1 MQFHPNNC
9 TLPPFDN
16 CDIWN
21 VMKNKAIEIQE
32 SLEHRIL
39 HGLSCEWDTAL
50 WVLPASYEDQM
61 QKPLFAIQDMNNQW
75 GYWSG
80 KNREIVMSRSL
91 VLEHSW
97 NAVRQV
103 LRHEMAHQF
112 AEEVLGARNEPP
124 HGASFKKACYHLRAD
139 PAASGNFRLLDERGL
154 TDSKNHEDKMM
165 VRIKK
170 LMSLAQSR
178 NQHEAEAA
186 MAKAHELVDKY
197 NIDLVRLEQNRA
209 FVSIFLGEPMLRRFR
224 EEHRLAYLLGE
235 FYYVYGLWVSTY
247 VMEKGK
253 MGRVLEIS
261 GTEKNVQIA
270 SYVYDFVNRFI
281 ESQWREYNK
290 NKGLN
295 RYRRTD
301 FALGVLEGFD
311 QKLKSQ
317 SEQRVSTTGIGII
330 KVEDPLLKKYAA
342 YRYPHIT
349 TYRGKPLRQNA
360 KVRNAG
366 EKMGKKLV
374 ISKGI
379 HQKGRNKGLL
389 LE

>member
-1 MQFHPNNC
+1 
-9 TLPPFDN
+9 
-16 CDIWN
+16 
-21 VMKNKAIEIQE
+21 MKENAIEIQE
-32 SLEHRIL
+32 SLERRIL

-50 WVLPASYEDQM
+50 WVLPSSYEDQM
-61 QKPLFAIQDMNNQW
+61 QKPLFAIQDMKTQW

-103 LRHEMAHQF
+103 LKHEMAHQF
-112 AEEVLGARNEPP
+112 AEEVLGACHEPP
-124 HGASFKKACYHLRAD
+124 HGTRFKEACYHLRAD
-139 PAASGNFRLLDERGL
+139 SAASGNFRLLDERAL
-154 TDSKNHEDKMM
+154 KDSRNHEDKMM

-186 MAKAHELVDKY
+186 MTKAHELVDKY
-197 NIDLVRLEQNRA
+197 NIDLVRLGKDRA
-209 FVSIFLGEPMLRRFR
+209 FVSLFLGEPMLRRFR
-224 EEHRLAYLLGE
+224 EEHRLAYLLGQ
-235 FYYVYGLWVSTY
+235 FYYVCGLWVSAY

-281 ESQWREYNK
+281 EFQWREYNK
-290 NKGLN
+290 NRGLN

-301 FALGVLEGFD
+301 FALGVLKGFEK
-311 QKLKSQ
+311 KLNSQ
-317 SEQRVSTTGIGII
+317 SEQRASATGCGIV

-342 YRYPHIT
+342 YRYPHVKT
-349 TYRGKPLRQNA
+349 NRGKPLRQDA
-360 KVRNAG
+360 KVRTAG
-366 EKMGKKLV
+366 EKAGRKLV

-379 HQKGRNKGLL
+379 HQKGGNQGRLLGLN
-389 LE
+389 

>member
-1 MQFHPNNC
+1 
-9 TLPPFDN
+9 
-16 CDIWN
+16 
-21 VMKNKAIEIQE
+21 MKENAIRIQE

-50 WVLPASYEDQM
+50 WVLPSSYEDQM
-61 QKPLFAIQDMNNQW
+61 RKPLFAIQDMKTRW

-103 LRHEMAHQF
+103 FKHEMAHQF

-124 HGASFKKACYHLRAD
+124 HGASFKEACYHLRAD
-139 PAASGNFRLLDERGL
+139 PAASGNFRLLDERDL
-154 TDSKNHEDKMM
+154 KDSGNHEDKMM

-186 MAKAHELVDKY
+186 MTKAHELVDKY
-197 NIDLVRLEQNRA
+197 NIDLVRLGKDRE
-209 FVSIFLGEPMLRRFR
+209 FVSVFVGEPMLRRFR
-224 EEHRLAYLLGE
+224 EEHRLASLLGE
-235 FYYVYGLWVSTY
+235 FYYVYVLWVSTY
-247 VMEKGK
+247 VMDKGK

-261 GTEKNVQIA
+261 GTEKNVKIA

-281 ESQWREYNK
+281 ESRWLEYNQ
-290 NKGLN
+290 NRGLN

-301 FALGVLEGFD
+301 FALGVLEGFEN
-311 QKLKSQ
+311 KLNSQ
-317 SEQRVSTTGIGII
+317 SEQRASATDYGII
-330 KVEDPLLKKYAA
+330 KVEDPLLEKYAA
-342 YRYPHIT
+342 YRYPRIFT
-349 TYRGKPLRQNA
+349 NRGKPLRQDA
-360 KVRNAG
+360 RVRNAG
-366 EKMGKKLV
+366 EKVGQKLV

>member
-1 MQFHPNNC
+1 MVWD
-9 TLPPFDN
+9 L
-16 CDIWN
+16 
-21 VMKNKAIEIQE
+21 MKENAIEIQE

-50 WVLPASYEDQM
+50 WVLPAPYEDQM
-61 QKPLFAIQDMNNQW
+61 QKPLFAIHDMKSRW

-80 KNREIVMSRSL
+80 KNREIVVSRSL

-103 LRHEMAHQF
+103 LKHEMAHQF
-112 AEEVLGARNEPP
+112 AEEVLGARNETP
-124 HGASFKKACYHLRAD
+124 HGPCFKKACYYLRAD
-139 PAASGNFRLLDERGL
+139 SAASGTFRLLDEKVL
-154 TDSKNHEDKMM
+154 WDSKNNEDKMM
-165 VRIKK
+165 ARIKK

-186 MAKAHELVDKY
+186 MTKAHELVDKY
-197 NIDLVRLEQNRA
+197 NIDLVRLEKDRK

-235 FYYVYGLWVSTY
+235 FYYIYGLWVSVY

-261 GTEKNVQIA
+261 GTKKNVQIA

-281 ESQWREYNK
+281 ESQWREYNR
-290 NKGLN
+290 NRGLN

-301 FALGVLEGFD
+301 FALGVLEGFE
-311 QKLKSQ
+311 QRLNNQ
-317 SEQRVSTTGIGII
+317 SEQRASANGYGII
-330 KVEDPLLKKYAA
+330 RVEDSLLKKYAA

-349 TYRGKPLRQNA
+349 KNRGKPLRQNA
-360 KVRNAG
+360 KVRKDG
-366 EKMGKKLV
+366 EKVGNRLV

-379 HQKGRNKGLL
+379 HQKGKDQGLF

>member
-1 MQFHPNNC
+1 
-9 TLPPFDN
+9 
-16 CDIWN
+16 
-21 VMKNKAIEIQE
+21 MKENAIEIQE
-32 SLEHRIL
+32 FLEHRIL

-50 WVLPASYEDQM
+50 WVLPSSYENQM
-61 QKPLFAIQDMNNQW
+61 RKPLFAIQDMKTRW

-80 KNREIVMSRSL
+80 KTREIVMSRAL

-103 LRHEMAHQF
+103 LKHEMAHQF
-112 AEEVLGARNEPP
+112 AEEILGARNEPP

-139 PAASGNFRLLDERGL
+139 PAASGNFRLLDEKGL
-154 TDSKNHEDKMM
+154 KDSKNHEDKMM

-186 MAKAHELVDKY
+186 MTKAHELVDKY
-197 NIDLVRLEQNRA
+197 NMDLIRLEEGRN
-209 FVSIFLGEPMLRRFR
+209 FVSVFLGKPMLRRFR

-235 FYYVYGLWVSTY
+235 FYYVYVLWVSTY
-247 VMEKGK
+247 VMDKGK

-261 GTEKNVQIA
+261 GTEKNVKIA

-281 ESQWREYNK
+281 ESQWRGYNQ

-311 QKLKSQ
+311 QKLNNQ
-317 SEQRVSTTGIGII
+317 SEQRASANGYGII
-330 KVEDPLLKKYAA
+330 RVEDSLLKKYAA

-349 TYRGKPLRQNA
+349 KNRGKPLRQNA
-360 KVRNAG
+360 KVRKDG
-366 EKMGKKLV
+366 EKVGNRLV

-379 HQKGRNKGLL
+379 HQKGKDQGLF